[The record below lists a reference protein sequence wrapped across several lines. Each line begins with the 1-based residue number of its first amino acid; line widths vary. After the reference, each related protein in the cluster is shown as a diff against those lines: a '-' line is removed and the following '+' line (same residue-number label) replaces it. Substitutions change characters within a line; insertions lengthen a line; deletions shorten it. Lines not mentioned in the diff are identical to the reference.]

1 MNRSVPASGAAG
13 GSRALPAGAV
23 SAGLGAPVPRSPA
36 PPGPARGSPAPPPP
50 PGAGGG
56 ACRRGRNGESLL
68 GQPADLSRRDGHGA
82 SDRFAQSLPVRLRVE
97 RLAAD
102 EAARSP
108 PHAPR
113 PG

>member
-13 GSRALPAGAV
+13 GSRAIPAGAG
-23 SAGLGAPVPRSPA
+23 SEDLGGTVIGSA
-36 PPGPARGSPAPPPP
+36 PPPPAGRGGGSPGPPPP

-82 SDRFAQSLPVRLRVE
+82 SDRVAQSLPVRLRVE
-97 RLAAD
+97 RPGAGGAGG
-102 EAARSP
+102 
-108 PHAPR
+108 AP
-113 PG
+113 